1 MEFLGDLD
9 VPWWGFPVG
18 IGLIVLG
25 LWTMWKAVPFT
36 GKSRDWIT
44 TQATVVKVRQK
55 KNREGDGYDK
65 LVRYRFLDQAGN
77 EHQGSEQRFLWGK
90 RGDTF
95 RVKYDPLDP
104 DQHFAVRQHWIL
116 LGVGTYLVG
125 AGVVLLLLSQK
136 QLSG

>member
-95 RVKYDPLDP
+95 RVNMT
-104 DQHFAVRQHWIL
+104 RWIL
-116 LGVGTYLVG
+116 TSISPFVSTGSCLAWGPTWWEPV
-125 AGVVLLLLSQK
+125 SC
-136 QLSG
+136 SCCSRRSS